1 MKPSKCMFYTK
12 EVNFLGFIINT
23 KGVVI
28 EPNKVE
34 TI

>member
-1 MKPSKCMFYTK
+1 MKPSKYVFYTR

-23 KGVVI
+23 KRVVI
-28 EPNKVE
+28 EPSKVE

>member
-1 MKPSKCMFYTK
+1 MKPSKCVFYTR

-23 KGVVI
+23 KEVVI
-28 EPNKVE
+28 EPSKVE